1 MKGNYTMI
9 FSTTEKIGQF
19 LPNMFELVKEKE
31 DSSLQYFY
39 VTKEVYDAAL
49 RLKYAANNAMSEML
63 QQLQYVQ
70 DDFMIRAEALLPDP
84 LHILAPFTFLCEMP
98 CDAGDDFI
106 VTSIAFI
113 STMIGNLYD
122 FTFLPYQTRQAIK
135 FPKVSVEQFINQQR
149 VIMNSYRNSYSGGSF
164 VGTGKVTGSGQAVL
178 STEVDENGEHVD
190 IVEPLDV
197 DDFFASIPG
206 WDDPIDT
213 VSSSMSS
220 TLTESSVSADSRS
233 VESSTSSSVIKE
245 EKSEADMIL
254 DIMNKYSK

>member
-1 MKGNYTMI
+1 MI
-9 FSTTEKIGQF
+9 FSTPEKIGQF

-31 DSSLQYFY
+31 DGSLQYFY

-49 RLKYAANNAMSEML
+49 RLKYAANNVMSEML
-63 QQLQYVQ
+63 TQLQYAQ
-70 DDFMIRAEALLPDP
+70 DDFMVRAESLLPDP

-98 CDAGDDFI
+98 YDADDDFV

-178 STEVDENGEHVD
+178 ATEVDENGEHVD

-197 DDFFASIPG
+197 DDFLASIPG
-206 WDDPIDT
+206 WDDPVDT
-213 VSSSMSS
+213 V
-220 TLTESSVSADSRS
+220 
-233 VESSTSSSVIKE
+233 SSTSSSISSESSATTYNSYAEANSSSAVVKE

>member
-1 MKGNYTMI
+1 MI

-31 DSSLQYFY
+31 DGSLQYFY

-84 LHILAPFTFLCEMP
+84 LHILAPFTFLCEIP
-98 CDAGDDFI
+98 YDAEDDFI

-178 STEVDENGEHVD
+178 STEVDENGEYVD

-206 WDDPIDT
+206 WDDPVDS
-213 VSSSMSS
+213 VSSSASSMS
-220 TLTESSVSADSRS
+220 TESSESVHSSSA
-233 VESSTSSSVIKE
+233 EFSSSSSVHNE
-245 EKSEADMIL
+245 VKSEADMIL